1 MLVVVVV
8 VVAIVLILMAEAE
21 VEVVVVIVVVNLT
34 TLFQYLRLST
44 VKPHKGLCR
53 HKTVRESL

>member
-1 MLVVVVV
+1 MVMLVV

-21 VEVVVVIVVVNLT
+21 IVVVIVVVNLT

>member
-1 MLVVVVV
+1 VVMLVV

-21 VEVVVVIVVVNLT
+21 IVVVIVVVNLT